1 MRTRRTTP
9 LLPPP
14 APVMKPVPQ
23 ELRQLV
29 KQTAP
34 PEAEV
39 MPLPWTYEHETYN
52 IAMVRPETVDRSTV
66 RQIEER
72 IIDALIDYDTAHK
85 TFTLCMV
92 WDEKPPSTRPRT
104 CKAPTVA

>member
-52 IAMVRPETVDRSTV
+52 IAMVGQRPLTAARCARSKS
-66 RQIEER
+66 
-72 IIDALIDYDTAHK
+72 ASL
-85 TFTLCMV
+85 M
-92 WDEKPPSTRPRT
+92 P
-104 CKAPTVA
+104 

>member
-1 MRTRRTTP
+1 
-9 LLPPP
+9 
-14 APVMKPVPQ
+14 MKPVPQ
-23 ELRQLV
+23 ELLQLV

-52 IAMVRPETVDRSTV
+52 IAVVMPETVDRRTA
-66 RQIEER
+66 RQIEAR
-72 IIDALIDYDTAHK
+72 IIDALIDYDAAHQ

-92 WDEKPPSTRPRT
+92 WDEKPHIEALGAQAATSAELQWQEHHSPP
-104 CKAPTVA
+104 KEV